1 MGVFGLTTV
10 LKEVAE
16 LGEKVDLRKEGSNLP
31 KRFDRVLIIDFQ
43 TFIGSLLM
51 ITSNA
56 LKKASVVEYLD
67 NTKRLTRELEKF
79 VAKLEEA
86 AIKPFWFIRGIHYQM
101 SEERRGQR
109 ITTQFGKLKA
119 IERFFDYL
127 EDNNES
133 FNEWEGLP
141 ALGCIKKHFVQH
153 LK

>member
-10 LKEVAE
+10 LKVVSE
-16 LGEKVDLRKEGSNLP
+16 LGEKVDLGKEGSNLP
-31 KRFDRVLIIDFQ
+31 KGFDRVLIIDFK

-56 LKKASVVEYLD
+56 LNKASVIEYLD

-86 AIKPFWFIRGIHYQM
+86 AIKPFWFIRGIHY
-101 SEERRGQR
+101 EERGQK
-109 ITTQFGKLKA
+109 IKNQFGKLKA

-127 EDNNES
+127 EDNDEAFS
-133 FNEWEGLP
+133 EWEGLP
-141 ALGCIKKHFVQH
+141 TLGCIKKHFVQH

>member
-16 LGEKVDLRKEGSNLP
+16 LGEKVDLTKEGSNLL
-31 KRFDRVLIIDFQ
+31 KKFDRVLIIDFQ

-86 AIKPFWFIRGIHYQM
+86 EIKPFWFIRGIHWQM
-101 SEERRGQR
+101 SDEKRGKR
-109 ITTQFGKLKA
+109 IKTQFGKLKA

-127 EDNNES
+127 EDNDEN
-133 FNEWEGLP
+133 FTDWKDLP
-141 ALGCIKKHFVQH
+141 NLGCIKTHFVQH